1 MKLWNW
7 SPSCRPKRFNA
18 ALQSLIRSPEFTLN
32 ERTLAIASGSTRW
45 QVRDWIDGYALP
57 TNQEIR
63 DIAGAF
69 CLNKLGRVTCKERNL
84 LLAELLIIATTE
96 KQANQ

>member
-1 MKLWNW
+1 M
-7 SPSCRPKRFNA
+7 
-18 ALQSLIRSPEFTLN
+18 RSPEFTLN

-45 QVRDWIDGYALP
+45 QVREWIDGYDLP

-69 CLNKLGRVTCKERNL
+69 CLNLLGRVTCKERNL
-84 LLAELLIIATTE
+84 LLAELLIIATIE
-96 KQANQ
+96 KQENK

>member
-7 SPSCRPKRFNA
+7 TPCCRPKKFKT
-18 ALQSLIRSPEFTLN
+18 ALKALMRSPEYNLTI
-32 ERTLAIASGSTRW
+32 RTLAIAAGSSRW
-45 QVRDWIDGYALP
+45 QVQEWIEGDSLP
-57 TNQEIR
+57 SNIEIR

-69 CLNKLGRVTCKERNL
+69 CLNRLGRVTCKERNL

-96 KQANQ
+96 RTR

>member
-7 SPSCRPKRFNA
+7 TNTTRPKKFSL
-18 ALQSLIRSPEFTLN
+18 ALDMLLRSPKFTLTV
-32 ERTLAIASGSTRW
+32 RTLAIASGTTRW
-45 QVRDWIDGYALP
+45 QVEEWLEGFVLP
-57 TNQEIR
+57 THNEMR

-69 CLNKLGRVTCKERNL
+69 CLNSLGRVTCKARNL

-96 KQANQ
+96 RTR

>member
-7 SPSCRPKRFNA
+7 SPSSRPKRFNS

-45 QVRDWIDGYALP
+45 QVKEWIAGDALP
-57 TNQEIR
+57 TNREIR

-69 CLNKLGRVTCKERNL
+69 CLNLLGRVTCKERNL

-96 KQANQ
+96 KQGNK

>member
-1 MKLWNW
+1 M
-7 SPSCRPKRFNA
+7 
-18 ALQSLIRSPEFTLN
+18 RSPEFTLT

-45 QVRDWIDGYALP
+45 QVREWIDGYELP

-69 CLNKLGRVTCKERNL
+69 CFNLLGRVTCKERNL
-84 LLAELLIIATTE
+84 LLAELLIIATKE
-96 KQANQ
+96 KQANK